1 MRNKINLVTM
11 TDITEFVKICE
22 GIEGRIELFCSK
34 NGYRVNARSILG
46 CLAALEFDEMWIDS
60 DKNIYDQIE
69 KFIVVGED
77 GNYIH
82 E

>member
-11 TDITEFVKICE
+11 TDITEFVRICE
-22 GIEGRIELFCSK
+22 GIEGRIGLFCGK
-34 NGYRVNARSILG
+34 NGYRVNARSMLG

-60 DKNIYDQIE
+60 DNDIYNKIE

>member
-11 TDITEFVKICE
+11 TDIIEFVKICE
-22 GIEGRIELFCSK
+22 GIEGRVELFCGK
-34 NGYRVNARSILG
+34 KGYRVNAHSMLG

-60 DKNIYDQIE
+60 DKDIYDQIE

>member
-11 TDITEFVKICE
+11 TDINEFVKICE
-22 GIEGRIELFCSK
+22 GIEGRVELVCGK
-34 NGYRVNARSILG
+34 RGYRVNARSMLG
-46 CLAALEFDEMWIDS
+46 CLAALEFDEMWVDS
-60 DKNIYDQIE
+60 DKDIYDQIE
-69 KFIVVGED
+69 KFIMVGED

>member
-1 MRNKINLVTM
+1 MKNKINLVTM
-11 TDITEFVKICE
+11 TDITEFVRICE
-22 GIEGRIELFCSK
+22 GIEGRIELFCGK

-60 DKNIYDQIE
+60 DEDIYDKIE